1 MGARDDVHARGWD
14 PTKDGAN
21 RSCARDKAHKWP
33 LGAHPWTS
41 CHQGDEWE
49 ASCAEATGE
58 TRAVWG
64 KKPVTIEA
72 LSRRA
77 RYDQPRCFR
86 LFVER
91 PVVPYDER
99 TI

>member
-1 MGARDDVHARGWD
+1 MSMGLGMGARDDVHARGWD

-21 RSCARDKAHKWP
+21 RSCARIKAHKWP

-58 TRAVWG
+58 TRAG
-64 KKPVTIEA
+64 GEKKPLLLKLVS
-72 LSRRA
+72 SRE
-77 RYDQPRCFR
+77 
-86 LFVER
+86 V
-91 PVVPYDER
+91 
-99 TI
+99 

>member
-21 RSCARDKAHKWP
+21 RSCARIKAHKWP

-49 ASCAEATGE
+49 ASCAEATEALG
-58 TRAVWG
+58 G
-64 KKPVTIEA
+64 KKPVTTET
-72 LSRRA
+72 LFLVA
-77 RYDQPRCFR
+77 RGVNS
-86 LFVER
+86 LAVFVER
-91 PVVPYDER
+91 PVVPVPYEEC

>member
-21 RSCARDKAHKWP
+21 RSCARIKAHKWP

-58 TRAVWG
+58 TRAG
-64 KKPVTIEA
+64 GGGGNPLLLT
-72 LSRRA
+72 LCLLA
-77 RYDQPRCFR
+77 RGVISHAV
-86 LFVER
+86 FVER
-91 PVVPYDER
+91 PVVPYEER

>member
-21 RSCARDKAHKWP
+21 RSCARIKAHKWP

-49 ASCAEATGE
+49 ASCAEAPE
-58 TRAVWG
+58 EKSSEG
-64 KKPVTIEA
+64 KKT
-72 LSRRA
+72 
-77 RYDQPRCFR
+77 RYYW
-86 LFVER
+86 LFVSSRE
-91 PVVPYDER
+91 V
-99 TI
+99 

>member
-21 RSCARDKAHKWP
+21 RSCARIKAHKWP

-49 ASCAEATGE
+49 ASCAEATEEKSSGE
-58 TRAVWG
+58 KT
-64 KKPVTIEA
+64 PI
-72 LSRRA
+72 LS
-77 RYDQPRCFR
+77 DTET
-86 LFVER
+86 LGL
-91 PVVPYDER
+91 
-99 TI
+99 T